1 MTKLTV
7 DSVMSDWTK
16 FAATQKSA
24 SEQERL
30 AGQSIPG
37 SERNSP
43 ATPKPADHEVND
55 TAVTPASNR
64 SNTPG
69 AETATPTPS
78 TPIMQPDDGAGV
90 PVEEKPLVDATP
102 ALDKTASN
110 KIEQMANAIMTDI
123 IKHNEKRAADAAK
136 PSPAKAPV
144 GKVVKDVQPD
154 QKATK
159 VVVAPAVT
167 SDTTSAGLK
176 ADEKAAGLDMEM
188 TTNVLAKIA
197 AYICSTEEGA
207 AFVQAKLNEG
217 LGPEKT
223 ASLNLYMDGQAKAYE
238 ASVKQ
243 AEAEY
248 LEGVKAAEAI
258 MQDPLF
264 KLGQQLGAESLGM
277 DPAMLEAAAAEAGG
291 APEAGGVPPE
301 AMAPEGMAPEGMAPE
316 GMAPEGLDEIT
327 EEDVIQGLQEL
338 VEEGKID
345 AETATALAARLLG
358 GEGGDPAEEG
368 GVPAEA
374 APAEAAPAE
383 AAPAGEGAVPLA
395 GEETPAEEKAEEK
408 VEEKKE
414 ESGEGAEEPTKEEKE
429 AALKT
434 LNSVFK
440 FAEAKRKAKK

>member
-37 SERNSP
+37 SERNSSV
-43 ATPKPADHEVND
+43 TPKPADAEVND
-55 TAVTPASNR
+55 TAVAPSSNR
-64 SNTPG
+64 CNTPG

-78 TPIMQPDDGAGV
+78 TPIMQPDDGTGV

-159 VVVAPAVT
+159 TVVAPAVT

-223 ASLNLYMDGQAKAYE
+223 ASLNSYMDGQAKAYE

-248 LEGVKAAEAI
+248 LQGVKAAEAI

-291 APEAGGVPPE
+291 APEAGGGVPPE

-316 GMAPEGLDEIT
+316 GLDKIT

-358 GEGGDPAEEG
+358 GEGGGEGAPAPETVATEAAEEG
-368 GVPAEA
+368 VPVEE
-374 APAEAAPAE
+374 APAPTPEHEAS
-383 AAPAGEGAVPLA
+383 
-395 GEETPAEEKAEEK
+395 ETPA
-408 VEEKKE
+408 EEKKE
-414 ESGEGAEEPTKEEKE
+414 ESGEKAEEPTKEEKE
-429 AALKT
+429 AAIATLK
-434 LNSVFK
+434 SVFK
-440 FAEAKRKAKK
+440 SAEAKRKAKK